1 MLWPSSTAEDELEA
15 VNAVDGCG
23 AASLARLLA
32 SRAGAVACPL
42 NPENGLDAATA
53 KRSRNMAQT
62 LTARV
67 RGLKLF
73 LSSIF
78 VKAGEEIISN
88 F

>member
-1 MLWPSSTAEDELEA
+1 MLWPSSTAEGELET
-15 VNAVDGCG
+15 VNVGDGCV
-23 AASLARLLA
+23 AASLARLLS

-53 KRSRNMAQT
+53 KRSSSMAQT
-62 LTARV
+62 LTATA

-73 LSSIF
+73 LSVIF
-78 VKAGEEIISN
+78 VKAGEEMISN